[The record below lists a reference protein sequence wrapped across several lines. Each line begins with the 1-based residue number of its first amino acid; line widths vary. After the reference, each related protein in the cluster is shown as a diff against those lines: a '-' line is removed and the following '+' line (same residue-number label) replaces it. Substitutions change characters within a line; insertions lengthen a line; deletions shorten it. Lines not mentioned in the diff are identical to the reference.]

1 MQQTESA
8 GREAG
13 KLDVTGADVG
23 ERLTAVL
30 GRVAAAL
37 VELAALLRPC
47 GTDRPGELAPPAG
60 PPGWLTVTEAATLH
74 LADLPPTIGEEE
86 REARLATARAAVSRA
101 CGRGFIRCTGKGR
114 DRRIDPESLPAW
126 RLARREAMLAR
137 DDRRD
142 AREAAGWVRVVEP
155 ADVAK
160 GRDAAPL
167 RAAH

>member
-1 MQQTESA
+1 
-8 GREAG
+8 
-13 KLDVTGADVG
+13 VTGADVG

-37 VELAALLRPC
+37 VELAALLRRC
-47 GTDRPGELAPPAG
+47 GADVPGELAPPTE
-60 PPGWLTVTEAATLH
+60 PPGWLTVSEAAALH
-74 LADLPPTIGEEE
+74 MADMPPAKG
-86 REARLATARAAVSRA
+86 RDGVAKRLATARAAVSRA